1 MHFAKPLEMTFGY
14 RFLRLAAVA
23 LWLYGLLGVVVTA
36 ALLIVGFSLFEQVTS
51 LQKTFETQRAA
62 VVLSV
67 RGMSGTLRDTAAA
80 TADFQRS
87 IASARGSADQAS
99 KLANDSA
106 GTFRNMGATLTDLT
120 IFGIQPLA
128 GLQPEFDNN
137 ADQLQ
142 QLAIS
147 LGLTREAL
155 AQNSTDVGRVGS
167 DLSRLQTQL
176 DALATSIGQPGL
188 LGFDTHSLLPFQI
201 AFFGICVLTLLQSA
215 FSIVAG
221 VVVYQL
227 QRTVGAR
234 PLSQAHR
241 APVEKAASPDRLS
254 LVP

>member
-1 MHFAKPLEMTFGY
+1 MNFGY

-23 LWLYGLLGVVVTA
+23 LWLYGLVGAVVA
-36 ALLIVGFSLFEQVTS
+36 AAMLVVGFSVLEQVTS

-80 TADFQRS
+80 TSDFQRS

-128 GLQPEFDNN
+128 GLQPEFDSN

-155 AQNSTDVGRVGS
+155 AQNGSDVGRVGG
-167 DLSRLQTQL
+167 DLSHLQAQL
-176 DALATSIGQPGL
+176 DALATSLGQPGL
-188 LGFDTHSLLPFQI
+188 LGFDTHGLLALQI
-201 AFFGICVLTLLQSA
+201 AFFGMCVLTLLQSA

-221 VVVYQL
+221 VGVYRL
-227 QRTVGAR
+227 QRIVAAQPLVLKRR
-234 PLSQAHR
+234 PA
-241 APVEKAASPDRLS
+241 PDRLS